1 MARPKWYLCF
11 FIGKIH
17 SYTVAMDHVFFVSCS
32 RLWFE
37 YFMMFTSK
45 LGAGE
50 TNFAWTVHWVGST
63 TKLYTSFV
71 VYMVHVPQQVLS
83 VSVQTK
89 TTANTSHRCWF
100 QVGAYLRDL
109 KFPPFIMPLLQLEMG
124 RTQISNSLLVEV
136 LSIAPRKNL
145 CH

>member
-1 MARPKWYLCF
+1 MKPILPEPFTELVQPPNCIRLLLSIWVFPK
-11 FIGKIH
+11 IGVPPKSSILIGFSIINHPFWGTTIFGNIH
-17 SYTVAMDHVFFVSCS
+17 
-32 RLWFE
+32 
-37 YFMMFTSK
+37 
-45 LGAGE
+45 
-50 TNFAWTVHWVGST
+50 
-63 TKLYTSFV
+63 
-71 VYMVHVPQQVLS
+71 MVHAPQQVLS
-83 VSVQTK
+83 VSVPKK

-145 CH
+145 CHSETRQEFMAET